1 MVAISWW
8 RGFRAETANTS
19 PVRVRSSRKYE
30 GEPPPGAHPHQ
41 VVLHAPAASERSTR
55 SCCSLGPRH
64 IGALGNQMIGDSGAL
79 HQSLDRWFTRSVH
92 STEAQPWAPNRPI
105 RQLRRSVGPQPA
117 FSLSEEPAARE
128 PQPRPPALAPSAAA
142 IPPARCLTLRRLT
155 LRRGVA
161 QGEQRLLAAGRR
173 DLRETPRKSRRR
185 RCRKHQT

>member
-1 MVAISWW
+1 MIAISWW
-8 RGFRAETANTS
+8 RGFRAETANTC
-19 PVRVRSSRKYE
+19 PVRVSEPRKYE

-64 IGALGNQMIGDSGAL
+64 IGALGNRMIGESGAL

-92 STEAQPWAPNRPI
+92 STEAQSPAPTLPI
-105 RQLRRSVGPQPA
+105 GQLRRSVGPQPA

-128 PQPRPPALAPSAAA
+128 PQPRPPALAPSTAA
-142 IPPARCLTLRRLT
+142 IRNSSVLT

-161 QGEQRLLAAGRR
+161 QGEQRLLAASRR